1 MLTEGLIALTRS
13 LTDLGHTHAADGRP
27 PIHNDFLTKLLSCIF
42 MENKAFQDDPEW
54 GKQQISTLSGLLMD
68 AYMEGYAQ
76 A

>member
-13 LTDLGHTHAADGRP
+13 LTVLGHTHSSKGRP
-27 PIHNDFLTKLLSCIF
+27 PIHNDFLSKLLSCIF
-42 MENKAFQDDPEW
+42 LDNKAFQDNPEW
-54 GKQQISTLSGLLMD
+54 SKQQISTLSGLLMD